1 MEEPVYRVYPFPAQ
15 GYQEKGTPE
24 AGEGSQEGVDPYL
37 RLCACRRPPKF
48 ADCLSYLTVQACNT
62 TDI

>member
-1 MEEPVYRVYPFPAQ
+1 
-15 GYQEKGTPE
+15 
-24 AGEGSQEGVDPYL
+24 
-37 RLCACRRPPKF
+37 LCACRRPPKF